1 MLAELNLTEADVD
14 AAVAWARRRRC
25 QPADRHV
32 HPVHRENVLG
42 EINPNEYDVPDD
54 PFRVS

>member
-1 MLAELNLTEADVD
+1 MLAELNLTEAGAD
-14 AAVAWARRRRC
+14 ATVAWARRRRC

-42 EINPNEYDVPDD
+42 EINSNEYDGPD

>member
-1 MLAELNLTEADVD
+1 MLAELNPTEADVD

-42 EINPNEYDVPDD
+42 EINSNEYDGPD